1 MTAAV
6 TARRVVGTL
15 VRNGMIIPEPCRKCG
30 ATPTQAHHANG
41 YEGPNALD
49 VEWLCA
55 SHHRLAHKQVD
66 HAVARKETGGM
77 TLKEAASLLGL
88 DPATLRQQIHNGSL
102 RATKMGRDW
111 FVTSKEVEKYR
122 KEHRRA

>member
-1 MTAAV
+1 MED
-6 TARRVVGTL
+6 RV
-15 VRNGMIIPEPCRKCG
+15 
-30 ATPTQAHHANG
+30 
-41 YEGPNALD
+41 
-49 VEWLCA
+49 
-55 SHHRLAHKQVD
+55 
-66 HAVARKETGGM
+66 

-122 KEHRRA
+122 KEHRRG